1 MLSSGYTVRAGAVGT
16 KVAPTGSP
24 GTRSASDPFPAQDR
38 QHAPDQMKF
47 CVCIKQV
54 PDVTANV
61 QTGRTVLNAYDA
73 SAVEEALVI
82 RDDVGGEV
90 DLVLIGPA
98 DATEVIRKA
107 LAMGADSAVHLV
119 TDAQPDSHAV
129 SLILAEHFADREV
142 DVILTGKQA
151 QDTDAGLTGGML
163 AERLDRPYVSNAVEL
178 RADNSA
184 LLVTRQGDT
193 GQEIIH
199 LPTPCVVTCS
209 NDMNDPRIPSLKG
222 IMAAKRKTIET
233 VELDSVPD
241 SAVTVGE
248 HRDPPGREPGVKWEG
263 DVREMVGEL
272 IARLSDEAGVI

>member
-1 MLSSGYTVRAGAVGT
+1 
-16 KVAPTGSP
+16 
-24 GTRSASDPFPAQDR
+24 
-38 QHAPDQMKF
+38 MKF

-54 PDVTANV
+54 PDVAATV

-82 RDDVGGEV
+82 RDDIGGEV

-98 DATEVIRKA
+98 GATETIRKA

-119 TDAQPDSHAV
+119 TDAEPDSHAA
-129 SLILAEHFADREV
+129 SRILADHFSDSDH

-163 AERLDRPYVSNAVEL
+163 AERLGRPYATNAVGLKAES
-178 RADNSA
+178 DA
-184 LLVTRQGDT
+184 LVVTRQGDT

-199 LPTPCVVTCS
+199 LPVPCLVTCS

-222 IMAAKRKTIET
+222 IMAAKRKTIRT
-233 VELDSVPD
+233 VELDAVPEP
-241 SAVTVGE
+241 AVSVGE
-248 HRDPPGREPGVKWEG
+248 HRDPPARKPGVKFEG
-263 DVREMVGEL
+263 DVREMVDEL
-272 IARLSDEAGVI
+272 VTRLSEEAGVI